1 LTVDCHNFFKIIFTI
16 PTYALTTLENYRY
29 NIMKKEEYFL
39 THFDVAIKR
48 ESLGRKTVLII
59 VLDQTLCL
67 KYSIDQVRHSCATNH
82 NSYLNYTLNK
92 LIKII
97 LSRFIY

>member
-1 LTVDCHNFFKIIFTI
+1 
-16 PTYALTTLENYRY
+16 
-29 NIMKKEEYFL
+29 MKKEEYFL
-39 THFDVAIKR
+39 THFDVAFKR

-97 LSRFIY
+97 LIYILVLYFNSIGLVYFI